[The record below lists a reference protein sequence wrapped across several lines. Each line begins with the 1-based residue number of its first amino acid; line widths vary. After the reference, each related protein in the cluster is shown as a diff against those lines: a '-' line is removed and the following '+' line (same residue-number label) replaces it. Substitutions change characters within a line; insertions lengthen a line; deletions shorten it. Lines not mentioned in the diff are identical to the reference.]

1 MNRIKR
7 GWRLAKDSWAVLR
20 ADRSLTIFPV
30 LSFAAAVTAFVLI
43 MAPGVVVA
51 AAAGQEWVALPF
63 FLVGSYLA
71 TFATIY
77 FNVALTGAAVQSM
90 DGRETTLQDGLAV
103 ARERRALIAKWA
115 LVQWAVGLLIRVL
128 QNAGDRGGVGQL
140 VSAAVSGLVG
150 AAWAIASFFV
160 VPVLAL
166 EGLGPKDALKRSIG
180 VIRER
185 WGEGIVGHATIGGAV
200 FLVGVLPALIV
211 GGLGYLSFAS
221 LPALGGALIALAVVA
236 LIGVGVIG
244 SALNAIFRVT
254 LFRYATQGRGSDAF
268 ADDDLAAAF
277 RPKKK
282 RGEGNVESSRA

>member
-7 GWRLAKDSWAVLR
+7 GWRLAKDSWAVLK

-30 LSFAAAVTAFVLI
+30 LSFVSAATAFALI

-51 AAAGQEWVALPF
+51 ATAEQEWIAVPF
-63 FLVGSYLA
+63 FLVASYLA
-71 TFATIY
+71 TFATVY
-77 FNVALTGAAVQSM
+77 FNVALTGAAVKSM
-90 DGRETTLQDGLAV
+90 GGQDTGLRDGLAV
-103 ARERRALIAKWA
+103 ARERRGLIAKWA

-140 VSAAVSGLVG
+140 VSAVVSSLVG

-160 VPVLAL
+160 IPVLAL

-200 FLVGVLPALIV
+200 FLVGVLPALLV
-211 GGLGYLSFAS
+211 GGLGYVS
-221 LPALGGALIALAVVA
+221 LESVPVLGVGLLAVAVLALIA
-236 LIGVGVIG
+236 VGVIG
-244 SALNAIFRVT
+244 SALNVIFRLT
-254 LFRYATQGRGSDAF
+254 LFRYATEGRGSNAF
-268 ADDDLAAAF
+268 ADEDLAAAF
-277 RPKKK
+277 GPKKGR
-282 RGEGNVESSRA
+282 RG

>member
-1 MNRIKR
+1 VADNGGMNRIKR

-30 LSFAAAVTAFVLI
+30 LSFVAAATAFALI
-43 MAPGVVVA
+43 MAPGIVVA
-51 AAAGQEWVALPF
+51 AGAEQEWVALPF
-63 FLVGSYLA
+63 FLVASYLA

-77 FNVALTGAAVQSM
+77 FNVALTGAAVKSM
-90 DGRETTLQDGLAV
+90 DGKDTNLQDGLAI
-103 ARERRALIAKWA
+103 ARERRGLIAKWA

-140 VSAAVSGLVG
+140 VTALISGLVG

-160 VPVLAL
+160 VPILAL
-166 EGLGPKDALKRSIG
+166 EGVGPKEALKRSIA

-200 FLVGVLPALIV
+200 FLVGVLPALAV

-221 LPALGGALIALAVVA
+221 VPALGGALIAIAVVA
-236 LIGVGVIG
+236 LIAFGVIG

-254 LFRYATQGRGSDAF
+254 LYRYATEGRGSEAF

-277 RPKKK
+277 RPKK
-282 RGEGNVESSRA
+282 A